1 MAFDLSTA
9 QPVEQAKGFDL
20 STAKPVDSGGIPTG
34 RQTEWDK
41 ALDELFKIPKV
52 GPRLAAVLGAAKGLG
67 STALNVQSLVGK
79 GASAVGLEQIGKSL
93 QEDAAKGQTALSGQ
107 IAPYKQEFPTAVGAG
122 QFVGEVIP
130 TLPIGGLLGK
140 AASYI
145 PGAPAA
151 VVNALRTG
159 GFDTGVVSNALARTA
174 AGLAPLTA
182 LQKVGNLGVKAAT
195 GAAVGGATGLA
206 IDPDSASIAAS
217 IGALLP
223 TAGAAAVKLGAGFA
237 GWLGDALT
245 GKLGEVGAGKVMRGL
260 AGQDLA
266 AIQAALANAAP
277 NLTAGQAVAEAGIH
291 SAPFQAGAALAAGQN
306 PASFFTKKAAAD
318 TAEHL
323 ASLRGVTPD
332 LTAATNARTVA
343 TQPSYRQA
351 EQAVVQMDPAMETL
365 FNRMPKGTLEKAADI
380 ARMENR
386 PFVMGQTTP
395 AQQVPSTILGPTG
408 QPVMQT
414 IPAQTAEITGES
426 LHYIKRALSDIA
438 NAPAAVT
445 GAGRDTQAAARD
457 VLSDFI
463 KKFEKEVPI
472 YGTARTTF
480 ARESV
485 PIDQSKVLTEMA
497 SVLEKPGG
505 GERVTPFL
513 NALGRGETAMLKRST
528 GFPRYEQGDLSQL
541 LTPNQM
547 GVVEDIASQLKRDIT
562 MGNQA
567 SSGGAS
573 LSRILE
579 DNAMRFNFPPS
590 LSTKIAIAR
599 KGLEA
604 FEGNVN
610 KATLDALSEGMKS
623 GQSAA
628 SLLATFPAAER
639 NKVLNVIR
647 TSSLWNP
654 AVAPIAT
661 NALTP
666 IATDALMLKPRGSN
680 ALAPAR

>member
-1 MAFDLSTA
+1 MAFDLSRA
-9 QPVEQAKGFDL
+9 QPVEQTKGFNL
-20 STAKPVDSGGIPTG
+20 SNASPVDMGGMPTPRRSWG
-34 RQTEWDK
+34 DVAYEATFNLPSSAGKFIGGMYEAVTSPVETGKNVLDVARGAVQNVLPARVK
-41 ALDELFKIPKV
+41 SFLDEFDTNPEATKRTIE
-52 GPRLAAVLGAAKGLG
+52 LA
-67 STALNVQSLVGK
+67 N
-79 GASAVGLEQIGKSL
+79 AVGGV
-93 QEDAAKGQTALSGQ
+93 
-107 IAPYKQEFPTAVGAG
+107 YKEKFGS
-122 QFVGEVIP
+122 ID
-130 TLPIGGLLGK
+130 
-140 AASYI
+140 
-145 PGAPAA
+145 
-151 VVNALRTG
+151 
-159 GFDTGVVSNALARTA
+159 GFKNALATDPVGVA
-174 AGLAPLTA
+174 ADI
-182 LQKVGNLGVKAAT
+182 AT
-195 GAAVGGATGLA
+195 LLSGG
-206 IDPDSASIAAS
+206 
-217 IGALLP
+217 
-223 TAGAAAVKLGAGFA
+223 AGAAAKIPQLSSVLSKASAIINPLTLPAKAAEFGVAKVAQGFGGAVD
-237 GWLGDALT
+237 L
-245 GKLGEVGAGKVMRGL
+245 MRGQRPTMRAANML
-260 AGQDLA
+260 RAAVTEEGRTPQNLLA
-266 AIQAALANAAP
+266 AQAALQNAPANV
-277 NLTAGQAVAEAGIH
+277 TARQ
-291 SAPFQAGAALAAGQN
+291 ALADITMPQVQYLGRTIEARTPGRTATIEQGQEAARQ
-306 PASFFTKKAAAD
+306 ASMGA
-318 TAEHL
+318 
-323 ASLRGVTPD
+323 VTPD
-332 LTAATNARTVA
+332 LAAAEAARTVA
-343 TQPSYRQA
+343 TKPLYAQA

-395 AQQVPSTILGPTG
+395 AQQVPSAILGPTG

-463 KKFEKEVPI
+463 KKFEKEVPV

-485 PIDQSKVLTEMA
+485 PIDQSKALTEMA
-497 SVLEKPGG
+497 SLLEKPGG
-505 GERVTPFL
+505 GERVIPFL
-513 NALGRGETAMLKRST
+513 NVLGRGETAMLKRST

-541 LTPNQM
+541 LTPKQM

-599 KGLEA
+599 KGLET
-604 FEGNVN
+604 FEGNV
-610 KATLDALSEGMKS
+610 KKSTLDALSEGMKS

-639 NKVLNVIR
+639 NKVLDVLR

-666 IATDALMLKPRGSN
+666 KSKNSN